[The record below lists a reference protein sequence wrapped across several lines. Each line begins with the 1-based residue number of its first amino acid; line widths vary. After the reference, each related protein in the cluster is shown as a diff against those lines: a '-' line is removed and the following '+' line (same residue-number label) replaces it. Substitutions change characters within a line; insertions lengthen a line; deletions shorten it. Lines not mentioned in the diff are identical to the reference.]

1 MRIPILLIEA
11 HPSQHLT
18 RGLFSGGLLRV
29 YGKDL
34 NRLLRVLDPTVI
46 TALFLAAASG
56 SGLSL
61 PSKAL
66 TIFLLVA
73 LILPASKLYRS
84 YRQTSLW
91 CLVRRVSISWALVL
105 TALLLLGFLLKVSA
119 NFSRLDMTLWAL
131 AGWGLLLVQ
140 HVGSRKL
147 LRWHRLRGGKHPHH
161 RFLGHSLPGHRLS
174 PQAPAAPLGWPPPG
188 GLV

>member
-1 MRIPILLIEA
+1 M
-11 HPSQHLT
+11 
-18 RGLFSGGLLRV
+18 
-29 YGKDL
+29 
-34 NRLLRVLDPTVI
+34 I

-73 LILPASKLYRS
+73 LILPAGKLYRS

-161 RFLGHSLPGHRLS
+161 RFLGHSLPGNRLS